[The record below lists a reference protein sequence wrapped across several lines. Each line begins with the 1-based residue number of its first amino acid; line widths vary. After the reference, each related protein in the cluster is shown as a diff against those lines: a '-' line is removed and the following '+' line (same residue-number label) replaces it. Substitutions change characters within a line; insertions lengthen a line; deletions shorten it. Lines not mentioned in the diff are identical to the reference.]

1 MFNSRKHACKIIPW
15 IHPLKNHNEYLI
27 EIKSSTVS
35 VDHDGY

>member
-1 MFNSRKHACKIIPW
+1 MIVHVKLFNESIN
-15 IHPLKNHNEYLI
+15 LKDHDEYLI